1 MRGFT
6 EVIFLKNTYTPHF
19 YPATI
24 ALASVILSIVSPAY
38 AAETWVVEERDTI
51 ITAYYSPEPNQR
63 KYFLGS
69 LEADVTFNGQGVQGA
84 DGTRVYPGMIA
95 APAALPFGTRIE
107 IPGLSIVGTV
117 HDRGGRI
124 VEGSNGTI
132 RIDLW
137 MGKGEEGL
145 ARALHFGV
153 QEHRATLYVPKS
165 MDVPKEKFDLLAFP
179 SPQTVLTKLPSEA
192 QSLVIERR
200 SPSYGDTSLIVTAV
214 QNALKNFEYFDHV
227 ITTYYGDV
235 TKDAVENFQRDAGI
249 KGTGETADERTRQ
262 TLAAHTELTG
272 KLEEP
277 ELEEETLMQGS
288 NGRAVRVLQRL
299 LSLLSLYQ
307 GEIDGE
313 YDQKL
318 MSTIYQFQ
326 KEKGI
331 VISPADTGAGIVGPA
346 TRRALLTAWRQYRID
361 KKGGVETVVSTLST
375 NQGW

>member
-1 MRGFT
+1 M
-6 EVIFLKNTYTPHF
+6 
-19 YPATI
+19 PATM
-24 ALASVILSIVSPAY
+24 
-38 AAETWVVEERDTI
+38 
-51 ITAYYSPEPNQR
+51 IT
-63 KYFLGS
+63 
-69 LEADVTFNGQGVQGA
+69 D
-84 DGTRVYPGMIA
+84 
-95 APAALPFGTRIE
+95 
-107 IPGLSIVGTV
+107 
-117 HDRGGRI
+117 
-124 VEGSNGTI
+124 
-132 RIDLW
+132 
-137 MGKGEEGL
+137 
-145 ARALHFGV
+145 
-153 QEHRATLYVPKS
+153 
-165 MDVPKEKFDLLAFP
+165 
-179 SPQTVLTKLPSEA
+179 
-192 QSLVIERR
+192 
-200 SPSYGDTSLIVTAV
+200 
-214 QNALKNFEYFDHV
+214 
-227 ITTYYGDV
+227 
-235 TKDAVENFQRDAGI
+235 
-249 KGTGETADERTRQ
+249 RQ